1 LISYP
6 TGESVRAQRLNG
18 PLTLLVPAVVLA
30 ITAVAF
36 LLVGGGRALAS
47 HVGCGDTITA
57 DTTLDSDLEDC
68 PNHGVVIGAAGITL
82 DLNGHRIDGDG
93 TPAAGCDPQVE
104 LCDVGVLNEGF
115 NGVAVEHGSVRQ
127 FAFGGFTFGVR
138 RNRVLDIGSTRHV
151 FFGWV
156 VVESTRSVIRGG
168 AFRRNIAPEGDGLGL
183 FGCDHVRVRNNAIR
197 RNPGPGIHMQD
208 SDHNLVKGNVFSRN
222 SPAIV
227 MGGDEPRPALA
238 KSDRNR
244 IRRNQITRGGGI
256 GVAPGNRNVVAN
268 NRVSRA
274 LDSIAIEKGRGNRV
288 TRNRVARS
296 RGPGIRLAI
305 PRPPIGGVKT
315 VVRRNRVRASGE
327 DGFVVFKKDRHSLLS
342 RNVALRSGD
351 DGFDIASDTAQLARN
366 RAVRNA
372 DLGIDAAPG
381 VIDGGG
387 NVARENG
394 DPLQCTNIL
403 CS

>member
-1 LISYP
+1 M
-6 TGESVRAQRLNG
+6 TVF
-18 PLTLLVPAVVLA
+18 VPAALVA
-30 ITAVAF
+30 FTAAAF
-36 LLVGGGRALAS
+36 LLLGGGRALAS
-47 HVGCGDTITA
+47 HVDCGDTITA

-68 PNHGVVIGAAGITL
+68 PNNGVVIGAAGITL
-82 DLNGHRIDGDG
+82 NLNGHRIDGDG

-115 NGVAVEHGSVRQ
+115 NGVTVEHGSVRQ
-127 FAFGGFTFGVR
+127 FAFGGFTDGVR
-138 RNRVLDIGSTRHV
+138 NNRVLDIGSTRHV

-156 VVESTRSVIRGG
+156 VVESIRSVIRGG
-168 AFRRNIAPEGDGLGL
+168 AFRRNIPPEGDGLGL
-183 FGCDHVRVRNNAIR
+183 FGCDHVRVRNNEIR
-197 RNPGPGIHMQD
+197 RNPGPGIHLQD
-208 SDHNLVKGNVFSRN
+208 SDQNLVEGNVFSRN
-222 SPAIV
+222 RPAIV
-227 MGGDEPRPALA
+227 MGGDERPALVEA
-238 KSDRNR
+238 DRNR

-256 GVAPGNRNVVAN
+256 VVAPGNRNVLTK
-268 NRVSRA
+268 NRVSRT

-288 TRNRVARS
+288 TRNRVAHS
-296 RGPGIRLAI
+296 RGAGIRLALR
-305 PRPPIGGVKT
+305 RPPIGGVRT

-327 DGFVVFKKDRHSLLS
+327 DGFVVNKADGHTMLR

-351 DGFDIASDTAQLARN
+351 DGFDVASDTARLARN

-372 DLGIDAAPG
+372 DLGIEAAPG

-387 NVARENG
+387 NVAHGNG